1 MQDLRI
7 TNKLTS
13 RKIIWVKR
21 VKGLKKKK
29 LKDMLENIGTLLIC
43 PQKTAVLK
51 LSKD

>member
-29 LKDMLENIGTLLIC
+29 LKDIMK
-43 PQKTAVLK
+43 P
-51 LSKD
+51 SKIRFISSEA